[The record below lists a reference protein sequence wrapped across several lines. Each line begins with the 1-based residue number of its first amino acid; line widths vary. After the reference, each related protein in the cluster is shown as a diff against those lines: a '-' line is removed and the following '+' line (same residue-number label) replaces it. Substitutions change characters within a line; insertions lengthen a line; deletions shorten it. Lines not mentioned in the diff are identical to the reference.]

1 MVVTLITGYLLWDRY
16 LGVVDGLI
24 LASLLILFL
33 TYTLISAK
41 PGKHRI
47 AVDTVDPQQTTSLES
62 ATISLTR
69 QY

>member
-41 PGKHRI
+41 NSNNHI
-47 AVDTVDPQQTTSLES
+47 AFLK
-62 ATISLTR
+62 R
-69 QY
+69 